1 MANAKGK
8 RLLIRSLGILLL
20 VAMAF
25 FFFWVFGLG
34 TLVPNED
41 VSPGRIVSENGL
53 NILIVGNDE
62 NQALGLP
69 GRADT
74 IIVAHIDLDTPSIFF
89 LSIPRDTLVDIQGY
103 AQDKLNHA
111 FTYGGVD
118 LLRSTTE
125 ELLNVPIHY
134 YAVTDFDGFESIV
147 DVLGGVDIEV
157 DKRMYYQ
164 TYDGLIDI
172 EAGLQHL
179 NGEQA
184 LQYVRFRQ
192 DELGDITRVS
202 RQQNF
207 LKALIEECTSRG
219 MIRKLPQLLVE
230 VAKMVDTDMP
240 YRYMIRLGLALRSV
254 DSDSVSSATLPGDF
268 ATINGISYWE
278 GDSAAIQK
286 LIEENFG
293 DEQL

>member
-1 MANAKGK
+1 MARIKGK
-8 RLLIRSLGILLL
+8 RRLIRNVGVLLL
-20 VAMAF
+20 LMIAF
-25 FFFWVFGLG
+25 FIFWVFGMG
-34 TLVPNED
+34 SVVPNQETR
-41 VSPGRIVSENGL
+41 PGQVVAENSL

-89 LSIPRDTLVDIQGY
+89 LSVPRDTLVNIQGY

-111 FTYGGVD
+111 FTYGGID

-125 ELLNVPIHY
+125 ELLHIPIHY
-134 YAVTDFDGFESIV
+134 YAVTDFNGFEGIV

-184 LQYVRFRQ
+184 LQYVSFRQ

-202 RQQNF
+202 RQQSF
-207 LKALIEECTSRG
+207 LKALIDECTSRG
-219 MIRKLPQLLVE
+219 VIRKLPQLLVE
-230 VAKMVDTDMP
+230 IAKMVDTDMP
-240 YRYMIRLGLALRSV
+240 YRYMIRLGLLLRSV
-254 DSDSVSSATLPGDF
+254 EQENLSSATLPGDF
-268 ATINGISYWE
+268 ATINGVSYWE
-278 GDSAAIQK
+278 GDTAAIEA
-286 LIEENFG
+286 LIKENFG
-293 DEQL
+293 DE